1 MAAASKDGACQWE
14 HRNHCRYHYPPTQT
28 YNSFLFLFLLC
39 GKLDMG
45 VFEHANVHFLP
56 QTYPIFQKSK
66 EKIERISF
74 FLLFF
79 SITPTSQSTTDTHRD
94 WLVPQNYSCFW
105 KLIKKQNNKALGLG
119 CDMLA
124 ITGKCCLLNSAKF
137 KVSKLEKMK
146 KKAKVWPPST

>member
-1 MAAASKDGACQWE
+1 MAAASKDSACRWE

-28 YNSFLFLFLLC
+28 RNSFLFLFLLC

-56 QTYPIFQKSK
+56 QRYPIFQMKKLK
-66 EKIERISF
+66 EF
-74 FLLFF
+74 PFLYFVF
-79 SITPTSQSTTDTHRD
+79 SITPTSQSTTDTHGD
-94 WLVPQNYSCFW
+94 WSVPQNYSCFW

-137 KVSKLEKMK
+137 KVSKLEKNEEE
-146 KKAKVWPPST
+146 S